1 MKPIMHSSTER
12 MLAPLIRSLPQS
24 MLITG
29 PNGVGLST
37 VGRYIADSY
46 DVRPIIILP
55 EKDEKVD
62 LDKGIISIDIMR
74 RLYNDTRTKVSGRQ
88 IILIDYAERM
98 TQQAQ
103 NAFLKLL
110 EEPNENVHFILISN
124 SVSKLLPT
132 ILSRVEVLNV
142 KPITNA
148 QSNDLLDS
156 LSETDNT
163 KRAQLLFMANGLPAE
178 LTRLSVDKKY
188 FDDMCLLVRDAR
200 DLIRATPYQKLLI
213 AQKYKDD
220 RAMVLKLLLVSA
232 KILKQSIIANPQID
246 AINQIDKIMN
256 TYEQV
261 ESNGNIRLC
270 LARMVI

>member
-1 MKPIMHSSTER
+1 MHSSTER

>member
-46 DVRPIIILP
+46 DVRSIIILP

-132 ILSRVEVLNV
+132 ILSRVEVLDV